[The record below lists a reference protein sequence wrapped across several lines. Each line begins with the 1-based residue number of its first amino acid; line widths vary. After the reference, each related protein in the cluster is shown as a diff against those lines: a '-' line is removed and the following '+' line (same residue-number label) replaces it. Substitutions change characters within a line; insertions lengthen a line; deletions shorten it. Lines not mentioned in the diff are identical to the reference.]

1 MWKIIKLMCVPV
13 QSDPEKFLLTSIH
26 WGLEL
31 TKNDKTYKTEGFY
44 LVTEPVFC
52 TRNNIEYNTNTEAI
66 LDWLLSQP
74 VTAEENFKQYTE
86 RTLLEQSPSI
96 N

>member
-13 QSDPEKFLLTSIH
+13 QEDPEKFLVTSIH

-31 TKNDKTYKTEGFY
+31 TKDDKPYKTEGFY
-44 LVTEPVFC
+44 LVTEPLYC

-66 LDWLLSQP
+66 LEWLQTRP
-74 VTAEENFKQYTE
+74 VSADENFKQYTE
-86 RTLLEQSPSI
+86 RTLLEQANP
-96 N
+96 